1 MPEVDPG
8 ELLPHEPP
16 FLFVD
21 KVLRHDET
29 SIATARR
36 VPLGEPWTNA
46 HFPGEPIVPGVLIL
60 EGMAQTCGLLLR
72 LTLQGKA
79 SEGSALAPRGYLA
92 EVSRA
97 RFYVAVEP
105 GATIIHTA
113 RLVLKVGMVSKY
125 SVISVVADTKVA
137 EAEIVIAVAAT

>member
-1 MPEVDPG
+1 MADVDAG

-29 SIATARR
+29 SIETARR
-36 VPLGEPWTNA
+36 VPSDEPWTNA
-46 HFPGEPIVPGVLIL
+46 HFPGEPMVPGVLIL

-72 LTLQGKA
+72 LTSQSKA
-79 SEGSALAPRGYLA
+79 SGAASRGYLA

-97 RFYVAVEP
+97 RFYVVVEP

-113 RLVLKVGMVSKY
+113 RLVLKVGTVSKY
-125 SVISVVADTKVA
+125 AVASVVADTKVA
-137 EAEIVIAVAAT
+137 EAEIVIAVVTP